1 MTPEHAHNLSS
12 YILLIL
18 FTQSHC
24 DLSSSELFLFSPPS
38 QLLHWFFL
46 WWVVCLCCLFFLSF
60 HWLDHVAAVWF
71 RFVTR
76 MYEPG
81 DCIRVSR
88 VKYLCST
95 TTVFLGVV
103 STPNVQKKCPTVDRN
118 QSNYHTTDIRWSLI
132 LVHVW
137 TVLCTKTVDNIKAW
151 SSLSCTASPF
161 QNPKGHSQLWRHWQW

>member
-12 YILLIL
+12 YFSFSSHSPIVASLLL
-18 FTQSHC
+18 N
-24 DLSSSELFLFSPPS
+24 SSSFSLPS
-38 QLLHWFFL
+38 QLLHWGFF
-46 WWVVCLCCLFFLSF
+46 WWVVCLCSFFLPSF

-103 STPNVQKKCPTVDRN
+103 STPNVQKKCPTADRN

-137 TVLCTKTVDNIKAW
+137 TVLCTKTVDNINTF
-151 SSLSCTASPF
+151 SS
-161 QNPKGHSQLWRHWQW
+161 